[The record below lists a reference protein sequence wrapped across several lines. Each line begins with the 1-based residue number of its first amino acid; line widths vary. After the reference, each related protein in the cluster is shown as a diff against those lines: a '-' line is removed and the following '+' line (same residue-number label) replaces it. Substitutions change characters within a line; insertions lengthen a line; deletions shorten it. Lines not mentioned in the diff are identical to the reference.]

1 MTKKG
6 VLKQI
11 FGVIATTA
19 LAVLPLVGLMWSMG
33 QRLFF
38 GTFTYVLN
46 GHIFKESWNRVHAG
60 STLDQPT
67 IGKWYFWFTVFTVIG
82 LFYMTIIYKFCVQK
96 SKLRHW
102 FFAAPLTIL
111 CLFFVCLLT
120 IPFWWLI
127 QYVHEIGYTGKRM
140 LGLLYGIGGYLIVL
154 LYYFWVVRFKMYF
167 SKSKKREEI

>member
-19 LAVLPLVGLMWSMG
+19 LAVLPLAGLMWLMG
-33 QRLFF
+33 QRLFLRAF
-38 GTFTYVLN
+38 IAVLS
-46 GHIFKESWNRVHAG
+46 GGIFKESWDRVHAG
-60 STLDQPT
+60 FALDQPT

-102 FFAAPLTIL
+102 FFVIPLTIL
-111 CLFFVCLLT
+111 CLFLVCLLT

-127 QYVHEIGYTGKRM
+127 QYVREMGYTEKRI
-140 LGLLYGIGGYLIVL
+140 LGLLYGIGGYLVVL
-154 LYYFWVVRFKMYF
+154 LYYFWIVRLKMYF
-167 SKSKKREEI
+167 SKSKKRNEI